1 MGHARKKVEAPTTNR
16 DAERV
21 AADEGENAPE
31 SRVSKIL
38 ECDFQIDDA
47 GDPIRGIRNALIA
60 GTIVWGVLALMYFLL
75 V

>member
-1 MGHARKKVEAPTTNR
+1 MGHARKKAEAPTTSR
-16 DAERV
+16 DAERF
-21 AADEGENAPE
+21 AADEGEDAPE
-31 SRVSKIL
+31 SRVSEIL

-60 GTIVWGVLALMYFLL
+60 GTIAWGVLALTYLLL